1 MKINLKLREKI
12 LMISILPIIAVGL
25 IIYFVVSSKVTSAML
40 NEVKQN
46 LISACVSV
54 AKSYDV
60 CIDGE
65 YRVDLDGVVWKGENF
80 NISTETQIIDEIK
93 KRVDL
98 EVTMFY
104 GDTRIVTT
112 ILDERGNRV
121 VGTKASDEVINH
133 VLQKGQN
140 YYTEN
145 VEINGK
151 RYVGYYEPLY
161 QSGGDEVIGM
171 FFAGRQYSVVSE
183 EVKSITDV
191 ILKVVLVILVIC
203 ILIVIIFINGFVK
216 ILHGGFDMIKQVADG
231 NLSFRVDRKLIER
244 SDEIGKMSR
253 EVRNLRE
260 SLTNMIKGL
269 TENASH
275 LALASTNLKGI
286 AGNTADNVEQVE
298 TAIDDIAKGA
308 ASQSEETQ
316 HSSENVIKIGNMIG
330 QTREEVEKLYKNS
343 NEMKERGEEAAEVLK
358 ELEII
363 NNKVKD
369 YIDVVYEQINTT
381 NESAV
386 KIREATS
393 LITSIAEE
401 TNLLSLNASIEAARA
416 GEQGKGFAVVA
427 TNIQKLAEQS
437 NESAK
442 IIDKI
447 INVLILDSGKSVEI
461 INEVRD
467 TMIKQL
473 EKISKTSESF
483 SKVKDGINESI
494 LSVNNIS
501 TKTNDMDIAKDAV
514 IDGVQNLTAIA
525 EENAAASEQTAA
537 SIAEV
542 TSAMAEVAKSAESL
556 QQISKEL
563 EESIKIFKLR
573 QDV

>member
-1 MKINLKLREKI
+1 MKLNIKLREKI
-12 LMISILPIIAVGL
+12 LMIVILPIIAIGI
-25 IIYFVVSSKVTSAML
+25 IIYLVVASKVSQAML
-40 NEVKQN
+40 AEVKQG
-46 LISACVSV
+46 LIAACVSV
-54 AKSYDV
+54 EQSYRICV
-60 CIDGE
+60 DGD
-65 YRVDLDGVVWKGENF
+65 YRTDENGIVWKGEKF
-80 NISTETQIIDEIK
+80 NVSEEVGVIDEIK
-93 KRVDL
+93 ERIDM
-98 EVTMFY
+98 EITMFY
-104 GDTRIVTT
+104 GDTRIATT
-112 ILDERGNRV
+112 ILDESGNRL
-121 VGTKASDEVINH
+121 VGTKASEEVINK
-133 VLQKGQN
+133 VIKKGEN

-145 VEINGK
+145 IEIQGK
-151 RYVGYYEPLY
+151 RYVGYYEPIY
-161 QSGGDEVIGM
+161 QNGGSEVVGM
-171 FFAGRQYSVVSE
+171 FFAGREYSVVKN
-183 EVKSITDV
+183 EVSSITKT
-191 ILKVVLVILVIC
+191 ILLI
-203 ILIVIIFINGFVK
+203 IVIILVVCVTIAVIFVNGFVK
-216 ILHGGFDMIKQVADG
+216 ILNGGFDMIKQVAEG
-231 NLSFRVDRKLIER
+231 NLLFRVDRKLIER
-244 SDEIGKMSR
+244 SDEIGTMSK

-275 LALASTNLKGI
+275 LALASTNLKEI

-330 QTREEVEKLYKNS
+330 QTRKEVEKLYKNS
-343 NEMKERGEEAAEVLK
+343 SEMKERGEEAAEVLK
-358 ELEII
+358 ELETI

-427 TNIQKLAEQS
+427 SNIQKLAEQS

-461 INEVRD
+461 INEVKD
-467 TMIKQL
+467 TMIQQL

-494 LSVNNIS
+494 SSVNNIS

-573 QDV
+573 